1 MFISIIKLIHLLFAL
16 GLLGLSF
23 FCVVLISTKKTKI
36 ISQSRINTFTSIN
49 KIMLGVALFAALT
62 GTLLVYPKDY
72 TFHTHWIVAAYLLVV
87 LFCILVSVLLI
98 LKNKL
103 REHWLW
109 WWIYT

>member
-87 LFCILVSVLLI
+87 LFCILVSVRSEERRVG
-98 LKNKL
+98 K
-103 REHWLW
+103 ECGFYWCS
-109 WWIYT
+109 